1 MASYNSPFTLIAILH
16 NGTRITLDQPEFIGG
31 GLESLEE
38 AVAAANDAIEAR
50 PQIECVEIE
59 IIDTITLSSNR
70 SCGLATRR
78 GFLRDTDYEPLERF
92 VVIAGTDDDRDII
105 AASNREAEI
114 IVEFTDAIQR
124 HVITS
129 DAYHIEVQ
137 RQIFGDDG
145 SWEPVGNAEPY
156 AGLSITL
163 KRQED

>member
-1 MASYNSPFTLIAILH
+1 MTLYNSPFTIVAILH

-38 AVAAANDAIEAR
+38 AIAAANDAIEAR
-50 PQIECVEIE
+50 PQIECVEV
-59 IIDTITLSSNR
+59 IDTITPSSNR
-70 SCGLATRR
+70 TCGLVTKC
-78 GFLRDTDYEPLERF
+78 GFLRDADYELLERF

-105 AASNREAEI
+105 AASDREAEI
-114 IVEFTDAIQR
+114 IVEFTDAIQS

-145 SWEPVGNAEPY
+145 SWEPAGNAEPY

-163 KRQED
+163 KR